1 MEGNVV
7 FRLFYEV
14 QYQQTKSLLDPVFSA
29 SVHDAS
35 ALHICSFILSILH
48 QGIFSVSAFIVS
60 VIYLLRFKEAS
71 HITLHACTWR
81 PLFITALLIAD
92 KMWEDKPVR
101 NSSLAKLFPA
111 LSNLE
116 LNRMENRFLH
126 GIKFNVLVK
135 PDLFCSFCEKLLA
148 ESFAPEVIQC
158 VSQSEYAQTLN
169 VDQPAQQKEEKSN
182 GNHQVVPSV
191 QPAAPES
198 RAVPAQAIAAAQETE
213 VPQAEPRPRPAANLA
228 LGSRAQPAVR
238 AQSAGPGPTARRG
251 LEAAR
256 DGAVRVDTRLTEP
269 SGPGAVPAHAGTA
282 LSA

>member
-14 QYQQTKSLLDPVFSA
+14 QYQQSKSLLDPVFSA

-35 ALHICSFILSILH
+35 ALHVCSFILSILH

-60 VIYLLRFKEAS
+60 VIYLSRFKEAS

-81 PLFITALLIAD
+81 PLFITALLVAD

-101 NSSLAKLFPA
+101 NSSLAKLFPVLNNA
-111 LSNLE
+111 E
-116 LNRMENRFLH
+116 LNRMENRFLM

-148 ESFAPEVIQC
+148 ESVAPEVIQC

-169 VDQPAQQKEEKSN
+169 VDQPGQQKEEKSN
-182 GNHQVVPSV
+182 GKHQVVPAV
-191 QPAAPES
+191 QPVTES
-198 RAVPAQAIAAAQETE
+198 RAVTAQAAAIAQETE
-213 VPQAEPRPRPAANLA
+213 VPQ
-228 LGSRAQPAVR
+228 
-238 AQSAGPGPTARRG
+238 
-251 LEAAR
+251 
-256 DGAVRVDTRLTEP
+256 
-269 SGPGAVPAHAGTA
+269 
-282 LSA
+282 

>member
-14 QYQQTKSLLDPVFSA
+14 QYQQSKSLLDPVFSA

-60 VIYLLRFKEAS
+60 VIYLSRFKEAS

-101 NSSLAKLFPA
+101 NSSLAKLFPV

-148 ESFAPEVIQC
+148 ESVAPEVIQC

-191 QPAAPES
+191 QPVAEQ
-198 RAVPAQAIAAAQETE
+198 RAVPAQATAIAQETE
-213 VPQAEPRPRPAANLA
+213 VVAQAEPRPRPAAAAHA

-256 DGAVRVDTRLTEP
+256 DGA
-269 SGPGAVPAHAGTA
+269 
-282 LSA
+282 